1 MRRVLFVLGLVAA
14 AFWANSASLAA
25 DKAAEKF
32 VRAAIEGNL
41 AEIAV
46 GKLAQDKGANDGVR
60 NFGKVLVDDHSAANE
75 KAIALANSL
84 GIKVATAPTKKEKAE
99 YDRLA
104 KLSGAAFDSAFVKAM
119 VGDHKAAIRAF
130 QRAAKKDGEVAQ
142 FAKDTLPTL
151 EKHLKDAEAL
161 RGGAKAKAAAR

>member
-1 MRRVLFVLGLVAA
+1 MRRVLFILGLVAA
-14 AFWANSASLAA
+14 AAWASSASLAA
-25 DKAAEKF
+25 DKASERF

-41 AEIAV
+41 AEIDV

-60 NFGKVLVDDHSAANE
+60 NFGKVLVEDHSAANQ

-84 GIKVATAPTKKEKAE
+84 GIKAPTAPTKKEKAE
-99 YDRLA
+99 YDRLS
-104 KLSGAAFDSAFVKAM
+104 KLNGAAFDSAFIKAM
-119 VGDHKAAIRAF
+119 IEDHKKAIREF
-130 QRAAKKDGEVAQ
+130 ERVAKKDGDVAQ

-161 RGGAKAKAAAR
+161 RGGAKAAR

>member
-1 MRRVLFVLGLVAA
+1 MTARAETRRELKLRRRFVVVLFVCGALV
-14 AFWANSASLAA
+14 LAW
-25 DKAAEKF
+25 
-32 VRAAIEGNL
+32 RS
-41 AEIAV
+41 
-46 GKLAQDKGANDGVR
+46 GANDGVR

>member
-14 AFWANSASLAA
+14 AFWASSTSLAA

-75 KAIALANSL
+75 KANSL
-84 GIKVATAPTKKEKAE
+84 GIKVPTAPTKKEKAE